1 MAPSW
6 RRFLT
11 GLVKLD
17 SKKHGQHNRSSIVS
31 YLFPKANLRARFFNL
46 TFWFLPSLRNRVQA
60 NFYQYLIQRQAR
72 RAGQRYPFV
81 VSNPSGRVPTF
92 WRRRYVKHGFG
103 LRKRAKM
110 AYTGSSAGTGYG
122 ELAGLRAEGREPG
135 ARRKKLAGYLKA
147 ANEIRQSYFNQ
158 EGGVSTRDFGGDLSG
173 VEGPGAFPEAA
184 TVRSGNEEMILF
196 PSYARRHVKG
206 KPRPRPQSADMSEQ
220 DYWQREWDKHQD
232 DNAIVDVEVRG
243 WIYTPHKGQA
253 SRKQRLMIGLARQ
266 LSGLPAPPTQR
277 EYASSSQASS
287 AEASPQRPSRQDE
300 ELIAREAENIVRRG
314 EQEQQFARRGAFS
327 EDPKFDKDGESIYE
341 YDSRGPSRD
350 PSPEQRGR
358 YDPSNKRVCQMSTTS
373 SIDGDVDNIAPLQKR
388 ATWRQPEKMTAAE
401 LTTANG
407 HLLNRLRLFMANP
420 LQSTPISCF
429 FYNESCARQHTVET
443 NTSGHFTCRAP
454 LDFVPTHVRVLAS
467 EKLAATEE
475 VQITSPK
482 GVSMISDIDDTIKHS
497 AISSGAREIFRNAFI
512 RELGD
517 LTIDGVREW
526 YNTMHDMG
534 VQLHYVSNSPWQL
547 YPVLASYFKLAQLP
561 RGSFHLKQYSGYLQG
576 IFEPVA
582 ERKKS
587 SLEKIMGDFPDRKF
601 ILVGDSGEADLEVYT
616 DVALENPGRV
626 LGIFIRD
633 VTTLQKTGYFDPSNS
648 RPGSAKSSRNHSRNH
663 SRQPSSDTLALS
675 KRLSRP
681 DDIRQ
686 DDKDLKAAIAASLAD
701 MEEETQQARKRINP
715 DAPAWGEYAENGKT
729 KIKPNLP
736 PRRATDQIIRAV
748 PTSPSTQDDL
758 IDFSEEATIAT
769 KQPWLTPPPSD
780 SSVRTLKQN
789 GATTSK
795 PTPSPPPKPQA
806 LRSPSPTP
814 SPNEPSEPRDNSSKP
829 PPPRPRKP
837 SSAVKP
843 PSPGQLQTWSSK
855 PPVPQPQT
863 PAQHQPSPLSQVIQH
878 SPELAK
884 ERPPPPSRPKTS
896 GVITKGLASAYNALP
911 TAPWR
916 AGEGP
921 NQARPLPPATS
932 AAPTEASSLR
942 TVSTMSTQST
952 DDLRASASANKAAP
966 PPPPA
971 RRRPMTSYNTTTSAL
986 KSTNRL
992 SGSSGW
998 DKSGDGGYGGSGD
1011 AGGNLPGTPSEA
1023 GMGRKEFLWQQR
1035 WARAKSVLD
1044 RQGVTLRSWRVGID
1058 VADVCVK
1065 LIEMAQ
1071 REIKREEEKARA
1083 RSQR

>member
-1 MAPSW
+1 M
-6 RRFLT
+6 R
-11 GLVKLD
+11 
-17 SKKHGQHNRSSIVS
+17 HG
-31 YLFPKANLRARFFNL
+31 P
-46 TFWFLPSLRNRVQA
+46 
-60 NFYQYLIQRQAR
+60 
-72 RAGQRYPFV
+72 
-81 VSNPSGRVPTF
+81 
-92 WRRRYVKHGFG
+92 G
-103 LRKRAKM
+103 LRKKAKM
-110 AYTGSSAGTGYG
+110 AYTGTTAGGGYG
-122 ELAGLRAEGREPG
+122 DLGGLRAEGREPG

-147 ANEIRQSYFNQ
+147 ANELRQSYFNQ
-158 EGGVSTRDFGGDLSG
+158 EGGVSTRDFGGADLSG

-206 KPRPRPQSADMSEQ
+206 RPKPPPQSAEMSEQ
-220 DYWQREWDKHQD
+220 EYWQREWDRHQD

-253 SRKQRLMIGLARQ
+253 NRKQRLMIGLARQ
-266 LSGLPAPPTQR
+266 LSGLPAPPQQR
-277 EYASSSQASS
+277 DYAYSSQFSS
-287 AEASPQRPSRQDE
+287 AEASPQRPSKQDE
-300 ELIAREAENIVRRG
+300 ELIAHEAENIVRRG
-314 EQEQQFARRGAFS
+314 EQEQQYARRGAFS
-327 EDPKFDKDGESIYE
+327 EEPKFDKDGDSIYE
-341 YDSRGPSRD
+341 FNSRGTSRNV
-350 PSPEQRGR
+350 SPERGR
-358 YDPSNKRVCQMSTTS
+358 HFDSSNKRASQMSANS
-373 SIDGDVDNIAPLQKR
+373 SGDGDADSIAPLSKR
-388 ATWRQPEKMTAAE
+388 PTWRQPEKMTAAE

-407 HLLNRLRLFMANP
+407 HLLNRLRLFMANG
-420 LQSTPISCF
+420 LQNAPISCF

-443 NTSGHFTCRAP
+443 GPSGHFTCRAP

-561 RGSFHLKQYSGYLQG
+561 KGSFHLKQYSGYLQG

-633 VTTLQKTGYFDPSNS
+633 VTTSVKTGYFDPSNS
-648 RPGSAKSSRNHSRNH
+648 RPGSAKSSRNHSRNQSRNH
-663 SRQPSSDTLALS
+663 SRGPSGDTLAMS

-686 DDKDLKAAIAASLAD
+686 DDRDLKAAIAASLAD
-701 MEEETQQARKRINP
+701 MEEETQRAKRRINP
-715 DAPAWGEYAENGKT
+715 DAPAWGEYTEGESPKS
-729 KIKPNLP
+729 KPSLP
-736 PRRATDQIIRAV
+736 PRRGTDKTITAS
-748 PTSPSTQDDL
+748 PTEDL
-758 IDFSEEATIAT
+758 IDLSEDVPHP
-769 KQPWLTPPPSD
+769 KQPWLTPSPSN
-780 SSVRTLKQN
+780 SAVRTLQQN
-789 GATTSK
+789 GSTQAK
-795 PTPSPPPKPQA
+795 PSPSPPPKPQA

-814 SPNEPSEPRDNSSKP
+814 SPEENPERRDSASKP

-843 PSPGQLQTWSSK
+843 PSPAQIQTWTST
-855 PPVPQPQT
+855 PPMPQPQT
-863 PAQHQPSPLSQVIQH
+863 PAQHQPSPLSQVTQN
-878 SPELAK
+878 SPETGK
-884 ERPPPPSRPKTS
+884 ERPPLPARPKTYAVLS
-896 GVITKGLASAYNALP
+896 KGLASAYNALP
-911 TAPWR
+911 TSHWR
-916 AGEGP
+916 GGEATATTQP
-921 NQARPLPPATS
+921 RAFPPPHSNGTPS
-932 AAPTEASSLR
+932 ESSSLR
-942 TVSTMSTQST
+942 NVSTLSSAKST
-952 DDLRASASANKAAP
+952 DDLRGSASAKKPAP

-971 RRRPMTSYNTTTSAL
+971 RRRPMTAHNTTSTARTSV
-986 KSTNRL
+986 NRL

-998 DKSGDGGYGGSGD
+998 DDYDLSYGGSGGGYGGASGGGGS
-1011 AGGNLPGTPSEA
+1011 GGNLPGSPGEA
-1023 GMGRKEFLWQQR
+1023 GMTRKEFLWQQR

-1044 RQGVTLRSWRVGID
+1044 KQGVTLRSWRVGID

-1065 LIEMAQ
+1065 LVEQAQ
-1071 REIKREEEKARA
+1071 REIKREEEKARYQRQQG
-1083 RSQR
+1083 RS